1 MRRKICGYCSHLRR
15 RRRRVRLKCKTAGA
29 AVFASARRQGLPFSL
44 LQGGRR
50 RRLLRICKPASVTVC
65 PASVSYPNARPV
77 CLCPRKTF
85 LRALTKRGIAKSN
98 MGKMAVFCRESK
110 KTVCE
115 RFSREPFL
123 EAPPGFEPGSQ
134 GFADPCLTT
143 WLWRRFPFFREIKNS
158 AEIVFGAGNETR
170 TRDIHLGKVTLY
182 H

>member
-1 MRRKICGYCSHLRR
+1 MQTHPLHRNALHAVAHFPRDRTPRKRTLCTRAYPAETHTFHESVPRGNAYFPQDHTPCRRFLPFPSRR
-15 RRRRVRLKCKTAGA
+15 GMIGKTARAGRGA
-29 AVFASARRQGLPFSL
+29 AARSRRPRSAE
-44 LQGGRR
+44 
-50 RRLLRICKPASVTVC
+50 
-65 PASVSYPNARPV
+65 
-77 CLCPRKTF
+77 
-85 LRALTKRGIAKSN
+85 KS
-98 MGKMAVFCRESK
+98 RESK

-115 RFSREPFL
+115 KLSREPFL

-143 WLWRRFPFFREIKNS
+143 WLWRRFPHPSGKIKNS